1 VREVIEASSPVQVHD
16 VGRRRA
22 WAVWGAALSVYVLAV
37 FHRTSLGV
45 AGIIAADRFHI
56 SASQLATFTVVQLA
70 VYAAMQIPVGVLL
83 DRFGS
88 RRLLLTGLL
97 SMTVGQAY
105 FALAGSFGAGLAA
118 RVLIGLGDAM
128 IFTSVLRLVALW
140 FRPTQAPVV
149 TQLTGQIGQL
159 GAVVAAFPLSV
170 ALRHLGWGAAYGISA
185 GAGVLLSALLVL
197 VVKDSPF
204 RGTVVERIRVRTL
217 RRNLSD
223 VWGSPGTRLG
233 LWSHFTSQFGI
244 TVFSLLWGYPFLVAG
259 EGLSPDTASALLIAM
274 TATTL
279 VAGPVLGRVVTRVP
293 FHRSHIVLGIVAAIA
308 GVWAVVLLWP
318 GRAPLPLL
326 VVLVMVTAI
335 GGPTSMVGFDL
346 ARTFHPPERIG
357 SALGVVNVGGFVAS
371 LTTMALIGV
380 ALDRLAPGGP
390 SAYTLDDFRVAMA
403 VQYLVWG
410 LGAVQVWR
418 YRRKAIRHLARAH
431 PETLAALRR
440 GDPVSVHG

>member
-1 VREVIEASSPVQVHD
+1 MIETSSPVQVHD
-16 VGRRRA
+16 IGRRRA
-22 WAVWGAALSVYVLAV
+22 WGVWAAALSVYVLAV

-70 VYAAMQIPVGVLL
+70 VYAAMQVPVGVLL

-88 RRLLLTGLL
+88 RRLLLAGLV
-97 SMTVGQAY
+97 SMTLGQAY
-105 FALAGSFGAGLAA
+105 FAVAGSFGAGLTA

-128 IFTSVLRLVALW
+128 VFTSVLRLVALW

-159 GAVVAAFPLSV
+159 GAVIAAFPLSV
-170 ALRHLGWGAAYGISA
+170 ALRQLGWGAAYGISA
-185 GAGVLLSALLVL
+185 GAGVVLSALLVL

-204 RGTVVERIRVRTL
+204 RGTVVERIRVSTL
-217 RRNLSD
+217 RSNLRD

-274 TATTL
+274 TGTTL
-279 VAGPVLGRVVTRVP
+279 VAGPVLGRAVTKVP
-293 FHRSHIVLGIVAAIA
+293 FHRSHIVLGIVGSIA

-326 VVLVMVTAI
+326 VVLVMVTAV

-371 LTTMALIGV
+371 LTTMALVGV
-380 ALDRLAPGGP
+380 VLDRLAPGGP
-390 SAYTLDDFRVAMA
+390 GTYSLDDFRVAMA

-418 YRRKAIRHLARAH
+418 YRHKAIRHLARAH

-440 GDPVSVHG
+440 GDPVTVHG